1 MEDQLIDAV
10 LELNEDLVID
20 IVNQKL
26 SEGENPI
33 TIIKQVQEGV
43 NRVGSCYNEGR
54 YFIADLI
61 MSGLIFKEVVKLISF
76 PAVENTAIPPLKA
89 IFATV
94 ENDIHDIGKNIA
106 VTYFNS
112 KGIHPVDLGVNVPP
126 ADILDEIPE
135 GNEYAVLFLSGLIT
149 SSYYSMKKTISLLKQ
164 KGLKNRVFV
173 IICGLVDEEVKNYV
187 EADYFVKDVVESFE
201 LYVEIL
207 KSVEILE
214 VSDEQCDSCM

>member
-26 SEGENPI
+26 SEGESPI

-76 PAVENTAIPPLKA
+76 PAVETTAITPLKA

-126 ADILDEIPE
+126 ADILNEIPE
-135 GNEYAVLFLSGLIT
+135 ENEYAVLFLSGLIT

-164 KGLKNRVFV
+164 RGLKDRVIV
-173 IICGLVDEEVKNYV
+173 IICGLVDEDVKNYV
-187 EADYFVKDVVESFE
+187 EADYFVRDVVESYE
-201 LYVEIL
+201 LYIEL
-207 KSVEILE
+207 SKSIQILE
-214 VSDEQCDSCM
+214 GSNEQCDSCM